1 MLKGEYKDAGDILD
15 EGIAL
20 LSALSEQGIV
30 DYNLYLTDLLVELS
44 RVHQATSSLEEM
56 GTVLDQASRLA
67 DAIDN
72 ESDKDYVNARV
83 NVKRRLA
90 MYKHLIGD
98 NGSALEL
105 MENAVTIAQGCADFR
120 KAKFAN
126 LLMNCGNLNL
136 ECDNRTRGIKQLPIN
151 SVRP

>member
-1 MLKGEYKDAGDILD
+1 MSNYFMLKGEYKDAGDILD

-67 DAIDN
+67 
-72 ESDKDYVNARV
+72 YR
-83 NVKRRLA
+83 
-90 MYKHLIGD
+90 
-98 NGSALEL
+98 
-105 MENAVTIAQGCADFR
+105 
-120 KAKFAN
+120 
-126 LLMNCGNLNL
+126 
-136 ECDNRTRGIKQLPIN
+136 
-151 SVRP
+151 

>member
-67 DAIDN
+67 
-72 ESDKDYVNARV
+72 YR
-83 NVKRRLA
+83 
-90 MYKHLIGD
+90 
-98 NGSALEL
+98 
-105 MENAVTIAQGCADFR
+105 
-120 KAKFAN
+120 
-126 LLMNCGNLNL
+126 
-136 ECDNRTRGIKQLPIN
+136 
-151 SVRP
+151 